1 MPYFLVVF
9 AAGLLVGKNWD
20 AIKRAVSPLGG
31 AAAAKFDEMYADAAR
46 TVGTKIEEF
55 EDHVAA
61 ARERSRAN
69 GH

>member
-1 MPYFLVVF
+1 MPYFLVIF

-20 AIKRAVSPLGG
+20 AIKRKMAPLSG

-46 TVGTKIEEF
+46 TVGTKIEDF
-55 EDHVAA
+55 EDQVAA
-61 ARERSRAN
+61 ARQRSRAN